1 MFMIIEK
8 TKEEIVLR
16 LPANFDTESLQ
27 KIINFLKFKEATVKS
42 KATEKE
48 ANELAEE
55 SKINWWKENKSK
67 YIK

>member
-1 MFMIIEK
+1 VFMIIEK

>member
-1 MFMIIEK
+1 MIIEK